1 MSTNTYLTKF
11 PYEQELIEFCKTVDD
26 SDFDPPNNSWSGYN
40 PKVHT
45 KEMYKEHSKK
55 MKGKSFATPKSR
67 AATIL
72 SNQTRILSDETRK
85 KMSESQKKRYIENPD
100 SYRRWS

>member
-55 MKGKSFATPKSR
+55 MMGHKSYKTQR
-67 AATIL
+67 EAAIK
-72 SNQTRILSDETRK
+72 SNQTRIVSDETRK